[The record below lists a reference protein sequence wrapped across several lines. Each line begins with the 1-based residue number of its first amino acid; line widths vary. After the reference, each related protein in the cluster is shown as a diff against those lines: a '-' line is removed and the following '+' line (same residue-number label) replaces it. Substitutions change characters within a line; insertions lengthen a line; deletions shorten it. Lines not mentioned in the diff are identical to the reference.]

1 MDNPF
6 PCSICS
12 NAGHSASRCSEI
24 AKAKPPAP
32 QRGEHGEDDSLHESV
47 YQIQLQK
54 CPQN

>member
-1 MDNPF
+1 MDSPF

-24 AKAKPPAP
+24 AKATPPAP

>member
-1 MDNPF
+1 MDSPF

-24 AKAKPPAP
+24 AKATSPAP